1 MKVMQKNFEKPKR
14 VVIKLSSELMANKE
28 NRINHSLLA
37 DLVEQIAELHHEG
50 IMSVLVTSGA
60 VVSGREDLNNYL
72 KTKDE
77 AVRKQVFSA
86 VGQPRMMRNYY
97 NIFLEHGIRCAQVL
111 ATKRDFE
118 PGLHRENMINC
129 YEGLLS
135 QNIVPIA
142 NEDHAVSL
150 AMSCFSNNNELASLV
165 AELIDADMLITLS
178 HSVDIKA
185 KENEKANEK
194 TADLETNGHQLGNFV
209 QEFST
214 GVTEMTSSLGV
225 INMTSQKEIP
235 SFLAEGKIPNV
246 ILKIVNGISI
256 NSQVT
261 A

>member
-1 MKVMQKNFEKPKR
+1 M
-14 VVIKLSSELMANKE
+14 VIKLSSDLMANKE
-28 NRINHSLLA
+28 KRINHSLLA
-37 DLVEQIAELHHEG
+37 NLVEQIAELHHEG

-60 VVSGREDLNNYL
+60 VVSGQEDLNNQL

-77 AVRKQVFSA
+77 VIRKQVFSA

-135 QNIVPIA
+135 QNIIPIA

-165 AELIDADMLITLS
+165 AELIDADMLITLTQ
-178 HSVDIKA
+178 SVDIKDKVNG
-185 KENEKANEK
+185 KESDE
-194 TADLETNGHQLGNFV
+194 TSVLESQEHRLENFI

-214 GVTEMTSSLGV
+214 GVAEMTSSLGV

-235 SFLAEGKIPNV
+235 SFLADGKIPKV
-246 ILKIVNGISI
+246 ILEIVNGFSLK
-256 NSQVT
+256 SQVT